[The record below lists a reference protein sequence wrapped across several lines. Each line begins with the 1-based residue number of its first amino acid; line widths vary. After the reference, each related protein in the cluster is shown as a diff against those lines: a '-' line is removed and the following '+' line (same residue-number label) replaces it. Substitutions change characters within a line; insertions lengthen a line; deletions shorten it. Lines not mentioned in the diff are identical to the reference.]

1 MVRWFIYSWICCWL
15 LVTMPESTTPTN
27 SLIQGLVDKL
37 IYQSGWHQEWFG
49 KDKDKREDV
58 VPPPK
63 EEIPSIVPSPSIV
76 SPKAVEIPQGYADTT
91 SNIHRNVE
99 PFNMNIVA
107 RIEGGPE
114 VLSLSDDE
122 AARWKHPVSGA
133 TGPWQV
139 KPELHGDVGTLKW
152 YGATSIKP
160 KEFETLTL
168 GQQRGH
174 ANKYLIGLLGK
185 YSDRLSGTNTWKK
198 QGYDPET
205 NKFWDDL
212 GADSKGRWDVLGNEY
227 IPRQDVKGA
236 RATALAAYN
245 LGPTN
250 MDYMLNNKRK
260 ITGKPFKYKYN
271 GKPIEVKEAKLEE
284 LRGYLGKYV
293 AEGELTKQEVLD
305 AFPEMKNLIDGYIDK
320 WHGHNLS
327 RQRR

>member
-1 MVRWFIYSWICCWL
+1 MA
-15 LVTMPESTTPTN
+15 ESTTPSGT
-27 SLIQGLVDKL
+27 LAERLVDKL
-37 IYQSGWHQEWFG
+37 VYQTGWYQEFFG

-63 EEIPSIVPSPSIV
+63 EEIPSIVPPPSIV
-76 SPKAVEIPQGYADTT
+76 SPPVEIPQGYADTI
-91 SNIHRNVE
+91 SSVHRNVE

-114 VLSLSDDE
+114 VLNLSDEE
-122 AARWKHPVSGA
+122 AARWKHKVSGA
-133 TGPWQV
+133 TGPWQI

-160 KEFETLTL
+160 DEFETLTL

-198 QGYDPET
+198 QGYDPKT

-227 IPRQDVKGA
+227 IPRHDVKGA

-245 LGPTN
+245 LGVTS
-250 MDYMLNNKRK
+250 MDYMLDNKK
-260 ITGKPFKYKYN
+260 KLTGKSFKYKYK
-271 GKPIEVKEAKLEE
+271 GKTIPVTEEKLEE
-284 LRGYLGKYV
+284 VRGYLGRYV
-293 AEGELTKQEVLD
+293 AEGELTKQEILD
-305 AFPEMKNLIDGYIDK
+305 AFPEMKGHIDK
-320 WHGHNLS
+320 YVTAWHDVNKS